1 MAQAAVHSLP
11 WGETCSSESWRAVNH
26 LAFGFAS
33 VTGSVGLLCQ
43 GGTYSG
49 WKKGAAPWQFY
60 TAPPSPLQQSIKG
73 LWGSPGGAIT
83 VNFRASPL
91 VGAFY
96 SFIRTLLPRM
106 LHWSTDSWLLKV
118 TVAQD
123 QRMQKRFL
131 DSVKEEG
138 LKN

>member
-83 VNFRASPL
+83 VNFRGGGTPSLSTGRCFLQLYQNSPTQNASL
-91 VGAFY
+91 VY
-96 SFIRTLLPRM
+96 
-106 LHWSTDSWLLKV
+106 
-118 TVAQD
+118 
-123 QRMQKRFL
+123 
-131 DSVKEEG
+131 
-138 LKN
+138 